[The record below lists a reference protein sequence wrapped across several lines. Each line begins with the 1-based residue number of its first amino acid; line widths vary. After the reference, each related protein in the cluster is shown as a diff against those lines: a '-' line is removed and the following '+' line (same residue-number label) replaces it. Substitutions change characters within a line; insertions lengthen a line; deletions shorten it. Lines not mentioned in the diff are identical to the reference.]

1 MKQLK
6 GHASCAKRCPKNQM
20 GTGNDEARK
29 VMEMKDIMKPP
40 EEEDNHLSL
49 RRKRKISE
57 MTSRKTTLGFALVLD
72 FVTFA
77 VPVSTCH
84 TSKELRT
91 NCWLQLT
98 F

>member
-1 MKQLK
+1 
-6 GHASCAKRCPKNQM
+6 M

-29 VMEMKDIMKPP
+29 MMEMKDFMKTPG
-40 EEEDNHLSL
+40 EEDDHLSL
-49 RRKRKISE
+49 RKKRKISE
-57 MTSRKTTLGFALVLD
+57 VTSRKTTLGFALVLD

-84 TSKELRT
+84 TSKALRT
-91 NCWLQLT
+91 NRWLQLT

>member
-1 MKQLK
+1 M
-6 GHASCAKRCPKNQM
+6 NQT

-29 VMEMKDIMKPP
+29 MMEMKDIMKTPG
-40 EEEDNHLSL
+40 EEDDHLSL
-49 RRKRKISE
+49 RRKRKLSE
-57 MTSRKTTLGFALVLD
+57 VTSRKMTLGFASVLD

-91 NCWLQLT
+91 NRWLQLT